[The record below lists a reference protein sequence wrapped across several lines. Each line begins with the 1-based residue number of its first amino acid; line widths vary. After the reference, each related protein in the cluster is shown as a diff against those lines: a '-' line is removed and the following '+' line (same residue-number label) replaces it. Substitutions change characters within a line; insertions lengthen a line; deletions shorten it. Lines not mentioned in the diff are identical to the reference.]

1 VPELSDR
8 KNTDATKFQAG
19 YVLAVISFVILNS
32 LKTTLFNFFIMNS
45 NTAGAFIYKFI
56 FTLLICI
63 IFCYV
68 IFSTKSHYPFLIFYL
83 VQAVY
88 IFANLSYYGY
98 FHNYLH
104 LFQSAALFTEG
115 VGSIKHFTIP
125 VNLSHL
131 IILLDLPLFIY
142 LVRSYKSMA
151 SLNLHFSLE
160 KKYLLTGS
168 VLLLVCFEVWNYSH
182 SYSAVQA
189 ASDYAAGEDLIVERY
204 GTVANSMC
212 DIIFNQ
218 GGKNLISHFQYGNAM
233 ENTSSSTDKP
243 NIIAIQVEAMDSNII
258 NQKYKDKY
266 IVPYLHM
273 LSQKSVYYPYT
284 LSYHKSGGTSDSEFS
299 IINSVEPLGNFPS
312 IKLTNYDYPNS
323 MVDRLAAN
331 SYHTMAFHGNI
342 GNFYNRN
349 VAFDKMGFK
358 EFYDIEKMGFK
369 DTGWGAPDGD
379 VFDFALKKL
388 EGQDTPFLSYII
400 TMSSHTPFT
409 NVERYY
415 NNKDYD
421 NIQDSF
427 VKNYFNSMSY
437 VDLSIEEFVTNIR
450 ENYKNTYILIWG
462 DHTPNIKTNEYT
474 QAAFMEGSN
483 YFEFVPMFII
493 TPDSRT
499 YKESR
504 QAASFMDISTTVLHA
519 SGINFNIRSFGTDL
533 LKTPESDVKIPFK
546 GQEFDR
552 SKLYDKIKN
561 VHK

>member
-1 VPELSDR
+1 
-8 KNTDATKFQAG
+8 
-19 YVLAVISFVILNS
+19 
-32 LKTTLFNFFIMNS
+32 
-45 NTAGAFIYKFI
+45 
-56 FTLLICI
+56 
-63 IFCYV
+63 
-68 IFSTKSHYPFLIFYL
+68 LIFYL

-218 GGKNLISHFQYGNAM
+218 GGKNLISHFQYGDAM

-421 NIQDSF
+421 NIQDNF

-437 VDLSIEEFVTNIR
+437 VDLSIKDFVENVQS
-450 ENYKNTYILIWG
+450 NYKNTYIFIWG
-462 DHTPNIKTNEYT
+462 DHTPGITSDEYR
-474 QAAFMEGSN
+474 QASYTSGSD
-483 YFEFVPMFII
+483 YFEFVPLIII
-493 TPDSRT
+493 TPDNKVYRED
-499 YKESR
+499 KA
-504 QAASFMDISTTVLHA
+504 AASFLDISPTMLNV
-519 SGINFNIRSFGTDL
+519 SGIPFTIHTKGVKLFDL
-533 LKTPESDVKIPFK
+533 QKEYPKIPFK
-546 GQEFDR
+546 GSDYDR
-552 SKLYDKIKN
+552 YELFRAITRQK
-561 VHK
+561 